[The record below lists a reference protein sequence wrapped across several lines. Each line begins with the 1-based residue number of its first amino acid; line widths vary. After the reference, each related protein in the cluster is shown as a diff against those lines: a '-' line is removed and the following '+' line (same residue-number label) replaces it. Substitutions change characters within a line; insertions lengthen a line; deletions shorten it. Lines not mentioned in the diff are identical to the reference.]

1 MVLFTLHVLQLPLF
15 VPQLPLPQP
24 PPPLP
29 QLQPLPPLSPPP
41 LLLRPQ
47 LPQPLPP
54 FPPPLLLR
62 RQLPQPPLLSI
73 FCSTSCATG
82 PEDWFTGIWI
92 VTPLSSMTETDSWG
106 TLTETTFPGPLGV
119 LSIAPICGIDCF
131 AWM

>member
-1 MVLFTLHVLQLPLF
+1 MVHFTPHVLQLPLF

-29 QLQPLPPLSPPP
+29 QP
-41 LLLRPQ
+41 LLLR
-47 LPQPLPP
+47 L
-54 FPPPLLLR
+54 
-62 RQLPQPPLLSI
+62 QLPQPPLLSI

-92 VTPLSSMTETDSWG
+92 VTPLSSMTETDSCG

-119 LSIAPICGIDCF
+119 LSTAPICGIDCF